1 MDIKEYIIIGGNY
14 MTTVKNFILASIEII
29 LYFLLSWLGGMVIT
43 FALFL
48 SLSAETLDKRNLLLT
63 KKVKKCRPN

>member
-1 MDIKEYIIIGGNY
+1 VDIKEYIIIGGNY